1 MSRFQFVWNAATSF
15 TKLTLTLMEKDSA
28 DNYPISDKPV
38 DVKRVMDWISVV
50 GWEKLSC
57 MDESI
62 FMEAT
67 ERSEWVKERE
77 TSPNDWS
84 DYLSAVSHVY
94 EKAVERGEPT
104 NLIWDHMLS
113 LSLAAWESS
122 DDANTIKSI
131 AGTADADL
139 QTDGRIHIKESIRAL
154 KRIRQA
160 ELDPEADKKIDQD
173 DDDAAAAA
181 AGGGGDDDD
190 LDDDVLLGLQSKMK
204 DMLGKI
210 QDPKSGLGKLMHE
223 IMEDLKNEKIDL
235 DPKTL
240 MDVCMKGMV
249 GGASGGGLDAMKDG
263 PLGKIMAIV
272 EKKVKDKIAAGGMDD
287 LKGILE
293 STQDLFGKDP
303 ADMKKTLMKLLLGM
317 IKKMGLPK
325 QVSNMLFS
333 KMNGIIEKMTSS
345 MMSGDGPAPNQEEM
359 QNMLSQSMDGVMKD
373 LMRQSGANISKR
385 KMERMAPKL
394 QQRRRDPR
402 LEQLEKLKE
411 RLRKKHAENQKK
423 KQGGDKKD

>member
-15 TKLTLTLMEKDSA
+15 TKLTLSLMEKDSV
-28 DNYPISDKPV
+28 DKYHISDKV
-38 DVKRVMDWISVV
+38 IDVKLIMDWIGIV
-50 GWEKLSC
+50 GWEKISC

-62 FMEAT
+62 FMET
-67 ERSEWVKERE
+67 SERSEWLKERE
-77 TSPNDWS
+77 STPNDWT

-94 EKAVERGEPT
+94 EKAIERGEPT

-113 LSLAAWESS
+113 LSLSAWESV
-122 DDANTIKSI
+122 DDSNTIKAI
-131 AGTADADL
+131 AGTPDVDL
-139 QTDGRIHIKESIRAL
+139 QADGRIHIKETIRAL

-160 ELDPEADKKIDQD
+160 ELDPQADKKIDQD
-173 DDDAAAAA
+173 DDDASAT
-181 AGGGGDDDD
+181 DDGDD

-210 QDPKSGLGKLMHE
+210 QDPNSGLGKLMHE
-223 IMEDLKNEKIDL
+223 IMDDLKNEKIDL

-240 MDVCMKGMV
+240 MDVCMKGMA
-249 GGASGGGLDAMKDG
+249 GGAGGSGLDAMKDG
-263 PLGKIMAIV
+263 PLGKIMSIV
-272 EKKVKDKIAAGGMDD
+272 EKKVKDKIASGGIDD

-303 ADMKKTLMKLLLGM
+303 AEMKKTLMKLLLSM

-345 MMSGDGPAPNQEEM
+345 MASGDGPAPNQEEM
-359 QNMLSQSMDGVMKD
+359 QNMLSQSMDSVMKD
-373 LMRQSGANISKR
+373 LMQQSGAKISNR
-385 KMERMAPKL
+385 KMQRMAPKL

-402 LEQLEKLKE
+402 LEQLERLKD
-411 RLRKKHAENQKK
+411 RLRKKHEENQKK
-423 KQGGDKKD
+423 KKQDGKKD